1 MTMSTTTRRGRA
13 RLAVIVAG
21 GLALA
26 LAGCS
31 SNGSEQETPKSPA
44 GSESAEIEAGEE
56 YEMIVGAT
64 SASGSL
70 EVQALERWSEAVGER
85 TEGRLTITI
94 LPDGQ
99 LGSELET
106 QEAIIGGDVHG
117 VSGGVTGVPQL
128 DFLAAAY
135 IFRDADHMMEVL
147 RSDVVDPWR
156 EAWVEQSG
164 IDIVGVLE
172 RLPRTLTTNVRVES
186 PQDAQGLDV
195 RVPNTPFQIDIWK
208 AVGATP
214 TAIPSQEVYSALET
228 GVVDAQENALDTAY
242 AAGVAEVQNF
252 VVLTEHTYMPQFV
265 GVSRSFMDSLPDDFQ
280 QIVREEMTAA
290 ETWLST
296 ELETA
301 YTDILADM
309 ESQGAEIIEPDVD
322 AFRAAMYPVTERYA
336 TEIWGAGVLE
346 RIAKDF

>member
-1 MTMSTTTRRGRA
+1 MMSSTRRGRA
-13 RLAVIVAG
+13 QLAAIVAA
-21 GLALA
+21 GLALT
-26 LAGCS
+26 LASCS
-31 SNGSEQETPKSPA
+31 STGGGQEAAATPTGSAT
-44 GSESAEIEAGEE
+44 GAGEK
-56 YEMIVGAT
+56 YEMVVGAT

-70 EVQALERWSEAVGER
+70 EVQALKRWSEAVAAR
-85 TEGRLTITI
+85 TDGRLTITI

-106 QEAIIGGDVHG
+106 QEAIIGGDVQG

-135 IFRDADHMMEVL
+135 IFRDADHMMSVL

-156 EAWVEQSG
+156 EAWAEQSG

-186 PQDAQGLDV
+186 PDDTRGLDI

-214 TAIPSQEVYSALET
+214 VAIPSQEVYSALET

-242 AAGVAEVQNF
+242 AAGVAEVQSF

-265 GVSRSFMDSLPDDFQ
+265 GVSSDFMNSLPDDIQ
-280 QIVREEMTAA
+280 QAVREEMTAA
-290 ETWLST
+290 EGWLST
-296 ELETA
+296 QLDTA

-309 ESQGAEIIEPDVD
+309 ESQGAEIIEPDVE
-322 AFRAAMYPVTERYA
+322 AFRAAMYPVTQRYA
-336 TEIWGAGVLE
+336 TDIWGEGVLE